1 MRAWLG
7 AHQTDAASPALRVAP
22 PEQTGMIPPEG
33 AERLPVPLTEEE
45 LDRVRRAGAT
55 DQVAAVEKELLSYRD
70 SEEGRDALL
79 HKALAAG
86 VPAHR
91 IVELSGVDPHGAAH
105 TSHLTDRS
113 RTPTRR
119 DRSPPCDRSPQRLG
133 MGQQRWLS
141 QAVSSGSTPC
151 PRCGCRRDR

>member
-1 MRAWLG
+1 MTDDAYLYLADDAPGSGWQGAPVSVAGELECLQTPAVRAWLD
-7 AHQTDAASPALRVAP
+7 AHRTDATSPALRVVP
-22 PEQTGMIPPEG
+22 PEQTGMIPGE

-55 DQVAAVEKELLSYRD
+55 DQVAAVEQELLSYRD

-91 IVELSGVDPHGAAH
+91 IVELAGVHPSALPT
-105 TSHLTDRS
+105 TSHT
-113 RTPTRR
+113 
-119 DRSPPCDRSPQRLG
+119 
-133 MGQQRWLS
+133 
-141 QAVSSGSTPC
+141 
-151 PRCGCRRDR
+151 